1 MIGLML
7 ASLLMA
13 IAIPEAFGDRALLF
27 AGAYVAIQVGRH
39 AFLTFVV
46 GSRGSR
52 ERMRASRILIW
63 FFFSGIFWIAGALVD
78 GGAARTVLWLVA
90 LASDYAAPRLL
101 YRVPFL
107 PRLTS
112 DTWEVS
118 SEHFAERFQ
127 LFVIIALGESI
138 VITGATTAELDLDSS
153 IGAALTVAFLGSAA
167 LWWLYF
173 NRAAA
178 GSQRRLETAP
188 NRTEL
193 ARDVYTYL
201 HVFVIAG
208 IIVSAIG
215 DELVIAHPDEPL
227 GTPELVAV
235 AAGPALF
242 LLAMAAIRL
251 RATGS
256 GSLKR
261 PLAAALVAL
270 IALVAQDADA
280 LVVATLIVLVLAG
293 LIVVEEWDHHR
304 RYGSPAPVEDLGDDP
319 LVETG

>member
-1 MIGLML
+1 
-7 ASLLMA
+7 
-13 IAIPEAFGDRALLF
+13 
-27 AGAYVAIQVGRH
+27 
-39 AFLTFVV
+39 
-46 GSRGSR
+46 
-52 ERMRASRILIW
+52 MRAGRILIW
-63 FFFSGIFWIAGALVD
+63 FVFSGAFWIAGALAD
-78 GGAARTVLWLVA
+78 EGAARTVLWLVA
-90 LASDYAAPRLL
+90 LAIDYAAPRLT

-107 PRLTS
+107 PAITP
-112 DTWEVS
+112 DAWEVS

-153 IGAALTVAFLGSAA
+153 IGAAFVVAFLGSAA

-193 ARDVYTYL
+193 ARDVFTYL

-215 DELVIAHPDEPL
+215 DELVIAHPGEPL

-235 AAGPALF
+235 AAGPILF

-251 RATGS
+251 RATGT
-256 GSLKR
+256 GSAKR
-261 PLAAALVAL
+261 PIAAALVA
-270 IALVAQDADA
+270 AVTVAAQGADA
-280 LVVATLIVLVLAG
+280 IVVAASIVLVLVG

-304 RYGSPAPVEDLGDDP
+304 RYGSPAPVEELGDDQFA
-319 LVETG
+319 EAG